1 MKRIGVNCIILLVI
15 ITFISSCAF
24 EPNLKKTQAAD
35 ETQVFLYIS
44 CPEKPTFDITFS
56 IAGISFLRQSE
67 EWIDLA
73 MEKLVHS
80 ADLSD
85 RQIKLFEFYLPAG
98 KYKQIKLI
106 ISEAKLKKNGKTFSL
121 AVPQPGGEHFID
133 IKTSLERGESSAL
146 FIDWNPQ
153 QSVYDKYL
161 FQPEMTIRKQG
172 IEIKNVLAY
181 VTNTDSNC
189 VAVIDRH
196 ADKVVAMIAVRQSPM
211 GIAASADGSRIY
223 VANSGSNNISVIDTY
238 TRGLITTI
246 SNFNYSPAELALSK
260 DGQTLYATN
269 PDSDNISVID
279 TGSNMLT
286 AFIPV
291 GRRPL
296 GIEIDQDRREVYV
309 ANSKSNSISIID
321 MADNRVKDTA
331 TVGFNP
337 IDVAVQD
344 DRLYVTNAGSNNISV
359 MDLSSHSIV
368 KTMPVF
374 GSPTCLVPGLSGR
387 IYVSNANNE
396 ISIIHASMS
405 MITKNISV
413 GENPTKMAVDSFRKK
428 LYVINSLSEDVSVI
442 DLTKKKLETVIQV
455 GRKPHGIALIE
466 E

>member
-1 MKRIGVNCIILLVI
+1 MKRIGVNCIVLLVI

-24 EPNLKKTQAAD
+24 EPDFQKTQTAD
-35 ETQVFLYIS
+35 EAQVFLYIS

-98 KYKQIKLI
+98 KYKKIKLT

-121 AVPQPGGEHFID
+121 AVPQPEGEYFID
-133 IKTSLERGESSAL
+133 IKTSLERAESSAF

-153 QSVYDKYL
+153 QSIYDKYL

-172 IEIKNVLAY
+172 IEITNVLAY
-181 VTNTDSNC
+181 VTTTDSNC

-196 ADKVVAMIAVRQSPM
+196 VDKVVGMIAVGQAPM

-223 VANSGSNNISVIDTY
+223 VANSGSKNISVIDTDINRV
-238 TRGLITTI
+238 TNTI
-246 SNFNYSPAELALSK
+246 SNFGYSPAELALSG
-260 DGQTLYATN
+260 DGRTLYATN
-269 PDSDNISVID
+269 PNSDTISVID
-279 TGSNMLT
+279 TLSNMVT
-286 AFIPV
+286 CRISV
-291 GRRPL
+291 GNNPA
-296 GIEIDQDRREVYV
+296 GIVVDQDRRKVYV
-309 ANSKSNSISIID
+309 ANKTSNSISIIN
-321 MADNRVKDTA
+321 METRAVEDTV

-337 IDVAVQD
+337 TGMAIHQD
-344 DRLYVTNAGSNNISV
+344 ELYVVNSGSNNISV
-359 MDLSSHSIV
+359 IDIPSHSV
-368 KTMPVF
+368 TKTILLSQKPAW
-374 GSPTCLVPGLSGR
+374 LVSGLSGR

-396 ISIIHASMS
+396 ISFIYASMDV
-405 MITKNISV
+405 TTRNISV
-413 GENPTKMAVDSFRKK
+413 GDLPSQMAVDPLRRK
-428 LYVINSLSEDVSVI
+428 LYVANTLSGDISVI
-442 DLTKKKLETVIQV
+442 DLATRRLRTVIQV
-455 GRKPHGIALIE
+455 GRVPHGIALIE